1 MSTEKL
7 DGLEYCETLFS
18 TLATKL
24 ADIAYV
30 QGVDASLKAR
40 AIAPTFPEVRF
51 CKGCVLPIVDETTT
65 TFLSSKIGASRKE
78 IRASLRCEGFQTLS
92 QYYEFSNRMSG
103 YIGSPWNRDKTL
115 PSKSGDSQHTG
126 ANPDFCVRF
135 NGTKSLRVVGEVKY
149 LPNRLTSAA
158 AVQQVKRELL
168 HYLSVQTSSHS
179 DWAHDIGFGIMYCAK
194 GDSDRKIELI
204 MDYWHYDKI
213 AIAYFHA

>member
-7 DGLEYCETLFS
+7 DGLEFCETLFLA
-18 TLATKL
+18 LATRL
-24 ADIAYV
+24 TNIAYV
-30 QGVDASLKAR
+30 QDIDASLKAK

-65 TFLSSKIGASRKE
+65 SFLSSRAGASREE
-78 IRASLRCEGFQTLS
+78 IRASLRCEGFQTLA
-92 QYYEFSNRMSG
+92 QYYEPNSGMSG

-149 LPNRLTSAA
+149 LPNRLTSASS
-158 AVQQVKRELL
+158 VQQVQRELL
-168 HYLSVQTSSHS
+168 HYLSIQTSSHS
-179 DWAHDIGFGIMYCAK
+179 DWGHDFGFGIMYCAK
-194 GDSDRKIELI
+194 GASNRKAELI
-204 MDYWHYDKI
+204 MDFWRSDKI
-213 AIAYFHA
+213 AIAYFHV

>member
-1 MSTEKL
+1 MSTEIL
-7 DGLEYCETLFS
+7 NGQEYCETLFS
-18 TLATKL
+18 ALAANLT
-24 ADIAYV
+24 DIAHV
-30 QGVDASLKAR
+30 HDVDASLKVK

-65 TFLSSKIGASRKE
+65 SFLSLKASASREE
-78 IRASLRCEGFQTLS
+78 IRASLRCEGFQTLA
-92 QYYEFSNRMSG
+92 QYYESSSRMSG

-135 NGTKSLRVVGEVKY
+135 NGVEPLRVVGEVKY
-149 LPNRLTSAA
+149 LPNRLTSGA

-168 HYLSVQTSSHS
+168 HYLSIRTSSHS
-179 DWAHDIGFGIMYCAK
+179 DWAHDFGFGIMYCAK
-194 GDSDRKIELI
+194 GDADRKADLI
-204 MDYWHYDKI
+204 MDYWLSDKI

>member
-1 MSTEKL
+1 MSMKSM
-7 DGLEYCETLFS
+7 DDLEYCETLFAD
-18 TLATKL
+18 LASKL
-24 ADIAYV
+24 TDIAYV
-30 QGVDASLKAR
+30 QGVDASLKAK

-65 TFLSSKIGASRKE
+65 TFLSSRAGASRAD
-78 IRASLRCEGFQTLS
+78 IRASLRCEGYQTLS
-92 QYYEFSNRMSG
+92 QYYEFNDRMSG

-126 ANPDFCVRF
+126 ANPDFTVRF
-135 NGTKSLRVVGEVKY
+135 NGANPLRVVGEVKY
-149 LPNRLTSAA
+149 LPRRLTSAA

-168 HYLSVQTSSHS
+168 HYLSIKTSSHS

-194 GDSDRKIELI
+194 GDSDRKAELI
-204 MDYWHYDKI
+204 MDYWHSDKI